1 MTVRRRSDCTFGLAL
16 VDWAVAAMSF
26 VTSCR
31 ALGNGNG
38 VRAVLNAALGGM
50 LAGMGLMLFSRWL
63 AMNRE

>member
-1 MTVRRRSDCTFGLAL
+1 MRRRLDGTFGLAL

-38 VRAVLNAALGGM
+38 VEALLSAALGGM
-50 LAGMGLMLFSRWL
+50 LVGMGLMLFAQWL
-63 AMNRE
+63 ATNWE

>member
-1 MTVRRRSDCTFGLAL
+1 MRRRLDGTFGLAL

-38 VRAVLNAALGGM
+38 VRAVLNAVLGGV
-50 LAGMGLMLFSRWL
+50 LAGMGLMLFSQWL
-63 AMNRE
+63 ARNRE

>member
-1 MTVRRRSDCTFGLAL
+1 VRRRLDGTFCLAL

-38 VRAVLNAALGGM
+38 MRAILNAALGGV
-50 LAGMGLMLFSRWL
+50 LVGLGLGLFTQWL
-63 AMNRE
+63 ARE